1 MEGSASARLLDW
13 EAAGRFG
20 SRLAGTGPRLEPEQR
35 ARLREDFSQFV
46 TEAEGLVTQ
55 LTGLR
60 VEGTPTRSW
69 VMSRSTWIRLNLQGF
84 EGVLSPF
91 AGRLAERTGDGRLSV
106 VRRKV
111 LAAQVG
117 GLLGYM
123 GRKVLGQYDLFVP
136 RESQDLLYFVG
147 PNVAELEMR
156 YGFDPREF
164 RLWLCLHEV
173 AHRVQFGGVPW
184 LRSYLRG
191 MIDGYLASIELDGRK
206 LIQTIR
212 RAREEAA
219 GGRSHGLGVLF
230 FLMTPEQRETFRR
243 MQAVMSLLE
252 GHGNYVMA
260 ALSAGRIKGEPRMRR
275 TLSRRRHGPVD
286 RVIQKAIGLDVKVR
300 QYAMGEHFVRRVVQ
314 RAGMDGFN
322 RVWER
327 EESLPTL
334 EEVGSPDLWVER
346 MAGS

>member
-13 EAAGRFG
+13 EAAARFG
-20 SRLAGTGPRLEPEQR
+20 SRLAGTGPLLEPGQQ
-35 ARLREDFSQFV
+35 ARLRDDFSELV
-46 TEAEGLVTQ
+46 TEAESLVTH

-60 VEGTPTRSW
+60 IDGAPTRAW
-69 VMSRSTWIRLNLQGF
+69 VMSRSKWIGQNLQGF
-84 EGVLSPF
+84 EQVLSPLAERLSDRSGDGVLSV
-91 AGRLAERTGDGRLSV
+91 A
-106 VRRKV
+106 RRKV
-111 LAAQVG
+111 LAGQVG
-117 GLLGYM
+117 ALLGYM
-123 GRKVLGQYDLFVP
+123 GRKVLGQYDLFVSP
-136 RESQDLLYFVG
+136 ERQDLLYFVG
-147 PNVAELEMR
+147 PNVAELEAQ
-156 YGFDPREF
+156 YGFEPRDF

-184 LRSYLRG
+184 LRPYLRN

-212 RAREEAA
+212 RAREEAIR
-219 GGRSHGLGVLF
+219 GRSRELGVLF
-230 FLMTPEQRETFRR
+230 LLMTPEQRETFRR

-260 ALSAGRIKGEPRMRR
+260 ALSVGRIRDESRMRR

-300 QYAMGEHFVRRVVQ
+300 QYALGERFVTRAVH

-327 EESLPTL
+327 EENLPTL
-334 EEVGSPDLWVER
+334 EEVGRPDAWVER
-346 MAGS
+346 VAGI

>member
-1 MEGSASARLLDW
+1 LGGSASASLIDW

-20 SRLAGTGPRLEPEQR
+20 SRLAGTGPRLDSEQR
-35 ARLREDFSQFV
+35 ARLKHDFSELV
-46 TEAEGLVTQ
+46 VEAEGLVTQ
-55 LTGLR
+55 LTGLSID
-60 VEGTPTRSW
+60 GATTRSW
-69 VMSRSTWIRLNLQGF
+69 VMSRSTWIRQNLQGF
-84 EGVLSPF
+84 ESALAPF
-91 AGRLAERTGDGRLSV
+91 AERLGERTGNGALSA

-136 RESQDLLYFVG
+136 REAQEILYFIG
-147 PNVAELEMR
+147 PNVAELEGR
-156 YGFDPREF
+156 YGFEPREF

-184 LRSYLRG
+184 LRPYLRS
-191 MIDGYLASIELDGRK
+191 MIDGYLGSIELDTRK

-219 GGRSHGLGVLF
+219 RGPTHGLGVLF
-230 FLMTPEQRETFRR
+230 YVMTPEQRETFRR

-252 GHGNYVMA
+252 GHGNYVMT
-260 ALSAGRIKGEPRMRR
+260 ALSAGRIRGEPRMRR
-275 TLSRRRHGPVD
+275 ILARRRHSPVD

-300 QYAMGEHFVRRVVQ
+300 QYAIGERFVARVVQ
-314 RAGMDGFN
+314 RVGMDGFN

-327 EESLPTL
+327 ERNLPTL
-334 EEVGSPDLWVER
+334 EEVGSPDHWVER
-346 MAGS
+346 LAGS

>member
-1 MEGSASARLLDW
+1 MQGSASAGLLDW

-20 SRLAGTGPRLEPEQR
+20 SRLAGTGPRLDAEER
-35 ARLREDFSQFV
+35 ARLRRDFGGFV
-46 TEAEGLVTQ
+46 TEAEGLVTG
-55 LTGLR
+55 LTSLSVAGS
-60 VEGTPTRSW
+60 PTRSW
-69 VMSRSTWIRLNLQGF
+69 VMSRSAWIRTNLQGF
-84 EGVLSPF
+84 ESALAPF
-91 AGRLAERTGDGRLSV
+91 AERLAQKTGDGLAST

-136 RESQDLLYFVG
+136 REKQDLLYFVG
-147 PNVAELEMR
+147 PNVAEVEAR
-156 YGFDPREF
+156 YAFDPREF

-173 AHRVQFGGVPW
+173 AHRVQFDGVPW
-184 LRSYLRG
+184 LRPYLRG
-191 MIDGYLASIELDGRK
+191 MIDGYLGSIELDSRK

-212 RAREEAA
+212 RAREEATRT
-219 GGRSHGLGVLF
+219 RSHGLGVLF
-230 FLMTPEQRETFRR
+230 YLMTPEQRETFRR

-260 ALSAGRIKGEPRMRR
+260 ALSAGRIKGEPRMRQV
-275 TLSRRRHGPVD
+275 LSRRRHGPVD

-300 QYAMGEHFVRRVVQ
+300 QYAIGERFVSRVVQ
-314 RAGMDGFN
+314 RVGMAGFN

-327 EESLPTL
+327 AENLPTL
-334 EEVGSPDLWVER
+334 DEVGSPDVWVER
-346 MAGS
+346 MAPS

>member
-1 MEGSASARLLDW
+1 MEGTASARLLDW
-13 EAAGRFG
+13 DAAARFG
-20 SRLAGTGPRLEPEQR
+20 SRLAGAGPLIEPDDR
-35 ARLREDFSQFV
+35 ARLRDDFTELV
-46 TEAEGLVTQ
+46 AEAESLVVQ
-55 LTGLR
+55 LTGLT
-60 VEGTPTRSW
+60 VDGAPTRAW
-69 VMSRSTWIRLNLQGF
+69 VMSRSTWIRENLRGF
-84 EGVLSPF
+84 ERVLSPF
-91 AGRLAERTGDGRLSV
+91 AARLAERTGDGALSAM
-106 VRRKV
+106 RRKV

-136 RESQDLLYFVG
+136 SEGHDLLYFIG
-147 PNVAELEMR
+147 PNVAELEAR
-156 YGFDPREF
+156 HRFAPRDF

-184 LRSYLRG
+184 LRPYLRD

-212 RAREEAA
+212 RAREEAVR
-219 GGRSHGLGVLF
+219 GHSRGLGVLSL
-230 FLMTPEQRETFRR
+230 LMTPEQRETFRR
-243 MQAVMSLLE
+243 LQAVMSLLE

-260 ALSAGRIKGEPRMRR
+260 ALSVGRIHGEERMRR

-300 QYAMGEHFVRRVVQ
+300 QYALGERFVSRVVR
-314 RAGMDGFN
+314 RAGMEGFN

-327 EESLPTL
+327 KENLPTL
-334 EEVGSPDLWVER
+334 EEVGRPDAWVER
-346 MAGS
+346 VATT

>member
-1 MEGSASARLLDW
+1 MEGTASARLLDW
-13 EAAGRFG
+13 EAAARFG
-20 SRLAGTGPRLEPEQR
+20 SRLAGTGPLLEPIQQ
-35 ARLREDFSQFV
+35 ARLRDDFVELVS
-46 TEAEGLVTQ
+46 EAETLVTD
-55 LTGLR
+55 LTGLSIK
-60 VEGTPTRSW
+60 GAPTRAW
-69 VMSRSTWIRLNLQGF
+69 VMSRSRWVRQNLEGF
-84 EGVLSPF
+84 ERVLSP
-91 AGRLAERTGDGRLSV
+91 LAERLSERGGDGMLAV
-106 VRRKV
+106 ARRKV

-136 RESQDLLYFVG
+136 PEAHDLLYFVG
-147 PNVAELEMR
+147 PNVAELEGR
-156 YGFDPREF
+156 YRFEPRDF

-184 LRSYLRG
+184 LRPYLRDI
-191 MIDGYLASIELDGRK
+191 IDGYLASIELDGRK

-212 RAREEAA
+212 RAREEAVR
-219 GGRSHGLGVLF
+219 GRSRGLGVLF
-230 FLMTPEQRETFRR
+230 LLMTPEQRETFRR

-260 ALSAGRIKGEPRMRR
+260 ALSVGRIREEARMRR

-300 QYAMGEHFVRRVVQ
+300 QYALGERFVSRAVQ
-314 RAGMDGFN
+314 RAGMAGFN

-327 EESLPTL
+327 EENLPTL
-334 EEVGSPDLWVER
+334 EEVGRPDAWVER
-346 MAGS
+346 VAGT

>member
-1 MEGSASARLLDW
+1 MEGPASARLLDW

-20 SRLAGTGPRLEPEQR
+20 SRLAGSGPRLNRAQR
-35 ARLREDFSQFV
+35 DRLRRDFGEFV
-46 TEAEGLVTQ
+46 TEAEGLVTH
-55 LTGLR
+55 LTGLS
-60 VEGTPTRSW
+60 VDGSPTRSW
-69 VMSRSTWIRLNLQGF
+69 VMSRSAWIRTNLQGF
-84 EGVLSPF
+84 EGALAPF
-91 AGRLAERTGDGRLSV
+91 AERLAERSGDGALSA

-136 RESQDLLYFVG
+136 RENQDLLYFVG
-147 PNVAELEMR
+147 PNVAELEAR
-156 YGFDPREF
+156 YGFEPREF

-173 AHRVQFGGVPW
+173 AHRVQFAGVPW
-184 LRSYLRG
+184 LRPYLRG

-219 GGRSHGLGVLF
+219 RGRSDGLGVLF
-230 FLMTPEQRETFRR
+230 SLMTPRQRETFLR

-252 GHGNYVMA
+252 GHGNYVMS
-260 ALSAGRIKGEPRMRR
+260 ALSAGRIQGEPRMRR
-275 TLSRRRHGPVD
+275 TLARRRHGPVD
-286 RVIQKAIGLDVKVR
+286 RVIQKAVGLDIKVR
-300 QYAMGEHFVRRVVQ
+300 QYAIGERFVARVVQ
-314 RAGMDGFN
+314 RAGMEGFN

-327 EESLPTL
+327 EEYLPTL
-334 EEVGSPDLWVER
+334 DEVGSPDLWLDR
-346 MAGS
+346 MATS